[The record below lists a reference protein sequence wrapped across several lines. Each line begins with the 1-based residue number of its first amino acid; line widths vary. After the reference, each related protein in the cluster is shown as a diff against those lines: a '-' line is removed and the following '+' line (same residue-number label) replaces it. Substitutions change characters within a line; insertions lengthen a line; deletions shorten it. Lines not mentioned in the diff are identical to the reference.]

1 MRRREFI
8 ALLGGAAAFWSQA
21 ASAQNSGVVRR
32 IGVLLSLAESD
43 PEGKA
48 QFSGFTQGL
57 AELGW
62 IDGRNLR
69 MEVRWGRGDIDRI
82 RTFAKELERNRLAAY
97 AVGRS
102 IPSGAA
108 LTTSSAAILVAVLDG
123 FGHRAWLHQLCLDE
137 MYR

>member
-8 ALLGGAAAFWSQA
+8 MLAGGAAALSSQA
-21 ASAQNSGVVRR
+21 ASAQNPGGVRR
-32 IGVLLSLAESD
+32 LGVLLSLAESD

-69 MEVRWGRGDIDRI
+69 MEVC
-82 RTFAKELERNRLAAY
+82 T
-97 AVGRS
+97 
-102 IPSGAA
+102 PSR
-108 LTTSSAAILVAVLDG
+108 VA
-123 FGHRAWLHQLCLDE
+123 
-137 MYR
+137 